1 MDSDQG
7 APAPSQTAGNGNAA
21 VLLGLY
27 LLLLAFFIL
36 LVAISRIVETRSSA
50 ALNSVNGAFSAA
62 VEATAPTAFAPI
74 VTGPIV
80 EIEEF
85 QGRIRAA
92 VEEALP
98 VAEVLVVQ
106 SGRVLRVRISMNVA
120 FVRDEARLSRAMP
133 PLLARLAGAMGPAAQ
148 ESRAEI
154 ELRVGVRDT
163 GAPTAAGGAAGGAA
177 GAKAG
182 RCRRRAASHRRR
194 GRCRPGCPGA
204 PLCGAR
210 GRRGQGHVQRPGGGA
225 VTETDQPAQPA
236 KGASNAWLITFAD
249 LAALLLTFFVL
260 LFSMSQ
266 VNIDDWGAVKEA
278 LGTSLNPQRSTA
290 GESAG
295 SRFSVDKIVVSRAA
309 NIDYL

>member
-133 PLLARLAGAMGPAAQ
+133 PLLARLAGAMGPAAPGIARRD
-148 ESRAEI
+148 RA
-154 ELRVGVRDT
+154 
-163 GAPTAAGGAAGGAA
+163 P
-177 GAKAG
+177 
-182 RCRRRAASHRRR
+182 RRRPRHRRADRRWRCGGR
-194 GRCRPGCPGA
+194 GCWRESWSMPASRRKSSPPGSMPTWLPWSSALWCPRPTRPGSRSKTWRWRRDRDGPAGPAGQGREQRVVDHVCRPC
-204 PLCGAR
+204 
-210 GRRGQGHVQRPGGGA
+210 
-225 VTETDQPAQPA
+225 
-236 KGASNAWLITFAD
+236 
-249 LAALLLTFFVL
+249 
-260 LFSMSQ
+260 
-266 VNIDDWGAVKEA
+266 
-278 LGTSLNPQRSTA
+278 
-290 GESAG
+290 
-295 SRFSVDKIVVSRAA
+295 RAA
-309 NIDYL
+309 AHVLRAAVLNVAGQHR

>member
-1 MDSDQG
+1 M
-7 APAPSQTAGNGNAA
+7 
-21 VLLGLY
+21 
-27 LLLLAFFIL
+27 
-36 LVAISRIVETRSSA
+36 ETRSSA

-163 GAPTAAGGAAGGAA
+163 GAPTAAGDAALAVRRAGLLARKLVDAGVAPQVIAAG
-177 GAKAG
+177 
-182 RCRRRAASHRRR
+182 
-194 GRCRPGCPGA
+194 
-204 PLCGAR
+204 
-210 GRRGQGHVQRPGGGA
+210 V
-225 VTETDQPAQPA
+225 D
-236 KGASNAWLITFAD
+236 AD
-249 LAALLLTFFVL
+249 LAALELRFVVPAADAARVTFKDL
-260 LFSMSQ
+260 
-266 VNIDDWGAVKEA
+266 AVA
-278 LGTSLNPQRSTA
+278 P
-290 GESAG
+290 
-295 SRFSVDKIVVSRAA
+295 
-309 NIDYL
+309 

>member
-133 PLLARLAGAMGPAAQ
+133 PLLARLAGAMGPAAE

-163 GAPTAAGGAAGGAA
+163 GAPTAAGDAALAVRWAGLLARKLVDAGVAPQVIAAG
-177 GAKAG
+177 
-182 RCRRRAASHRRR
+182 
-194 GRCRPGCPGA
+194 
-204 PLCGAR
+204 
-210 GRRGQGHVQRPGGGA
+210 V
-225 VTETDQPAQPA
+225 D
-236 KGASNAWLITFAD
+236 AD
-249 LAALLLTFFVL
+249 LAALELRFVVPAADAARVTFKDL
-260 LFSMSQ
+260 
-266 VNIDDWGAVKEA
+266 AVA
-278 LGTSLNPQRSTA
+278 P
-290 GESAG
+290 
-295 SRFSVDKIVVSRAA
+295 
-309 NIDYL
+309 